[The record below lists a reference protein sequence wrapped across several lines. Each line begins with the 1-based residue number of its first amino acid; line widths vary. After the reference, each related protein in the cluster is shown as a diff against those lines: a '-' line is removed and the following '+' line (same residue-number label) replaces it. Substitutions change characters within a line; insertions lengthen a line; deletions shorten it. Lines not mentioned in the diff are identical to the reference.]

1 MQSAR
6 GARGTT
12 GAGGSTYATPSA
24 SPASQDQQ
32 AGLHHYD
39 SRRIQQTRIELAGN
53 YIGAEHRSLTE
64 AAHLL
69 GFAHLSGFSRWRR
82 RWLLPDAAGAGP
94 STRN

>member
-39 SRRIQQTRIELAGN
+39 SRRIQQTRIEHADK
-53 YIGAEHRSLTE
+53 IDRLTSVQKI
-64 AAHLL
+64 AMDLPL
-69 GFAHLSGFSRWRR
+69 GDSGPATIRIAI
-82 RWLLPDAAGAGP
+82 DIKIE
-94 STRN
+94 